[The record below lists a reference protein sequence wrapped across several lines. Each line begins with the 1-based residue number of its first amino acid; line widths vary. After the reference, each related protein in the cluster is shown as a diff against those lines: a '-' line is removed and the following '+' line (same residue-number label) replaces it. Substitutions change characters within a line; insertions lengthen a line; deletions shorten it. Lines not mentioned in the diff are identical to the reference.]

1 MKLIIQIPCYN
12 EAEALPVTLAAL
24 PREVP
29 GFDAV
34 EWLVID
40 DGSSDGT
47 AEVARAQG
55 VDHIVRHPHNQGL
68 ARSFMTGLD
77 ACLTRGADV
86 LVHHSDRGSQY
97 VSIRYT
103 ERLAE
108 AGVAPSVGG
117 RGDSYDNALAENLQ
131 RAVQDRADPSAR
143 PLEIPGIGRAGASGM
158 GVLVQP
164 SAVDGT
170 PGLYP
175 ARGSR
180 GKLPPATHQSG
191 RDSCL
196 T

>member
-1 MKLIIQIPCYN
+1 MKLIIQLPCYN

-77 ACLTRGADV
+77 ACLARGADV
-86 LVHHSDRGSQY
+86 LVHQLDRGSQY
-97 VSIRYT
+97 VSVRYT
-103 ERLAE
+103 ERLTE
-108 AGVAPSVGG
+108 AGIAPSVGRPWRQLRQRPG
-117 RGDSYDNALAENLQ
+117 RNHQ
-131 RAVQDRADPSAR
+131 RTVQGRTDPSAR

-158 GVLVQP
+158 SVLVQP

-175 ARGSR
+175 SRGSR
-180 GKLPPATHQSG
+180 GKLLPATRHACRYCG
-191 RDSCL
+191 L